1 MSDAT
6 PGTASGEG
14 LDDASRDALVQL
26 SIRGMI
32 RGSSTPELQA
42 LCDSGLAMAKGPLFM
57 PTPDGTALVQKL
69 TRLPEGGEQE
79 QQVRKYFD
87 AFLPINR
94 RLRDLCTA
102 WQVRPDGSE
111 NDHKD
116 PAYDASVRDELDD
129 VHGSISRIIR
139 RMAEHVPQLAHYTE
153 DLAAALDRLDSGDMS
168 QL

>member
-6 PGTASGEG
+6 PGTATGEG
-14 LDDASRDALVQL
+14 LDDASREALVQL

-32 RGSSTPELQA
+32 RGASTPELQA
-42 LCDSGLAMAKGPLFM
+42 LCDAGLAMAKGPLFM
-57 PTPDGTALVQKL
+57 PTPDGTALVQQL
-69 TRLPEGGEQE
+69 TRLPAGGEQE

-116 PAYDASVRDELDD
+116 PGEDASVGDAPPDRD
-129 VHGSISRIIR
+129 GG
-139 RMAEHVPQLAHYTE
+139 
-153 DLAAALDRLDSGDMS
+153 DSPD
-168 QL
+168 